1 MKGEDLTVLEQTT
14 HFYLTSNRGYPHL
27 LIENITSEVKFAERK
42 SAFLQNNKV
51 WKKFC
56 LLFSYKVIP
65 LTRTNM
71 LGTKSDAVSVRAVAS
86 HQCWPEFQSHL
97 PHSAKYQ
104 KHCLVP
110 RPHYY
115 ARPMRLGSRG
125 PRKFLRPRQTRRS
138 ETFWALSI

>member
-14 HFYLTSNRGYPHL
+14 QKTHSYLTSDRTRGYSHL
-27 LIENITSEVKFAERK
+27 LIEKVTMEVKFAERK
-42 SAFLQNNKV
+42 SALLQNNKV

-65 LTRTNM
+65 PTTTSM

-86 HQCWPEFQSHL
+86 HQCWPEFQSYR

-104 KHCLVP
+104 KQ
-110 RPHYY
+110 
-115 ARPMRLGSRG
+115 S
-125 PRKFLRPRQTRRS
+125 KF
-138 ETFWALSI
+138 